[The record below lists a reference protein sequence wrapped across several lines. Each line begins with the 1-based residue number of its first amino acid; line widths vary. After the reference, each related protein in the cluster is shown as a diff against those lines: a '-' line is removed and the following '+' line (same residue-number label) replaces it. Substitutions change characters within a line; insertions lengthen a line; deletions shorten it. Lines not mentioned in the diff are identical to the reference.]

1 MYPRRFLTDYP
12 TTIKID
18 GHEVSICAICG
29 TAPEIDDQ
37 GFVGCIKCH
46 SIRTWTIEG
55 WNRLHIPFQQRLEYT
70 QKLEK
75 ECNRLYDLFHD
86 VTLTARE
93 ALE

>member
-1 MYPRRFLTDYP
+1 M
-12 TTIKID
+12 
-18 GHEVSICAICG
+18 
-29 TAPEIDDQ
+29 APEVNDDM
-37 GFVGCIKCH
+37 VGCLKCH
-46 SIRTWTIEG
+46 GVRTWTIVG